1 MTSLLKLVGVSSI
14 TSSLAEYKPLTARN
28 NVQLTVPRRK
38 DQNNQ
43 HSWKP
48 FPALLLT
55 WRNHLPPLASLHISR
70 KKNGKGF
77 QLDHAKQKTTYML
90 LTHHLHHDSIGS
102 HSTFSV
108 PTASWSSAKLRISRE
123 HSVKAATLT
132 TAGTTDFHV
141 DPQDQ
146 LRFFSLQFTLMEPPK
161 PSIHLY
167 ITAYS
172 QLTALPH
179 TPFKASHNA
188 GSQPVSAQL

>member
-1 MTSLLKLVGVSSI
+1 MAKSPPSSSK
-14 TSSLAEYKPLTARN
+14 SSH
-28 NVQLTVPRRK
+28 Q
-38 DQNNQ
+38 Q
-43 HSWKP
+43 
-48 FPALLLT
+48 
-55 WRNHLPPLASLHISR
+55 

-146 LRFFSLQFTLMEPPK
+146 LQFFSLQFTLMEPPK
-161 PSIHLY
+161 PSIHLSS
-167 ITAYS
+167 TAYS
-172 QLTALPH
+172 QCTALPH